1 MRNGVG
7 ELFCRREYAEADEI
21 AHVSSALRFFALAK
35 RWVGPRRTSSMAVH
49 DAALSHVRFTI
60 AAATYTH
67 PLT

>member
-1 MRNGVG
+1 
-7 ELFCRREYAEADEI
+7 
-21 AHVSSALRFFALAK
+21 VSSALRFFALAK